1 MCVKFS
7 SAYYFSCSYCNK
19 KFTNVV
25 FENGA
30 KDIWLINRP
39 IYAIYAGVTF
49 LLDVMGVKIIWFILS
64 LKLQRW
70 FCAHE

>member
-30 KDIWLINRP
+30 KDIWLTNRP
-39 IYAIYAGVTF
+39 IYATF
-49 LLDVMGVKIIWFILS
+49 FPRCDECENYFVYVKVKIAKVVL
-64 LKLQRW
+64 
-70 FCAHE
+70 CA